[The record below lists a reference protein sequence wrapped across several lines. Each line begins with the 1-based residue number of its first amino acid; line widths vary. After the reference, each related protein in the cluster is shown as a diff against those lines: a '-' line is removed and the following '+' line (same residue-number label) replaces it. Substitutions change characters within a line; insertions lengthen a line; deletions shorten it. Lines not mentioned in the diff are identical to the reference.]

1 MSQDSVSPATTTSQ
15 NDTLFT
21 RAQLT
26 TPGGVNSPVR
36 AFRSVGG
43 TPRFITRAEGPY
55 FYDADGKRYI
65 DYIGSWGPA
74 IVGHAHPQVVK
85 AVQDAAANGL
95 SFGAPTLG
103 EVEMAETLCKLVP
116 SIEQIRLVSSGTE
129 ATMSALR
136 LARGATGRD
145 KIVKFEGCYHGH
157 ADSLLVKAGSG
168 LLTFGNP
175 TSAGVPEDFVKHT
188 LVLDY
193 NNIAQLED
201 AFASMGDTIACIIVE
216 PVAGNM
222 NLIRATPEFLRRMRE
237 LCTQYGSILIF
248 DEVMSGFR
256 VALGGA
262 QELYGITPDL
272 TALGKVIGGGLPVA
286 AFGGSAALMH
296 NMAPIGPVYQ
306 AGTLSG
312 NPVAVAAGMTT
323 LAIVQEPGFYEKLSA
338 QAGKLVDGLT
348 AAAKEAGVTFCADS
362 VGGMFGM
369 YFSASIPSTYGQMM
383 AGDKA
388 RFNSFFHGMLDE
400 GVYFAP
406 AAFEAGFVSAAHD
419 DAVIAETI
427 AAAKRVFARIA

>member
-1 MSQDSVSPATTTSQ
+1 MTTEQTVSR
-15 NDTLFT
+15 NDTLFA
-21 RAQLT
+21 RAQET

-55 FYDADGKRYI
+55 FWDADGKRYI

-74 IVGHAHPQVVK
+74 IVGHAHPKVVK

-95 SFGAPTLG
+95 SFGAPTEG
-103 EVEMAETLCKLVP
+103 EIEIAEEICKLVP
-116 SIEQIRLVSSGTE
+116 SIEQVRLVSSGTE

-193 NNIAQLED
+193 NNVAQLED
-201 AFASMGDTIACIIVE
+201 AFASMGDTIACVIVE

-222 NLIRATPEFLRRMRE
+222 NLIRATPEFLGRMRE
-237 LCTQYGSILIF
+237 LCTEHGAVLIF
-248 DEVMSGFR
+248 DEVMCGFR
-256 VALGGA
+256 VGLGGA
-262 QELYGITPDL
+262 QEMYGISPDL

-286 AFGGSAALMH
+286 AFGGKRELMQK
-296 NMAPIGPVYQ
+296 MAPIGPVYQ

-323 LAIVQEPGFYEKLSA
+323 LKIVQEPGFYERLTA
-338 QAGKLVDGLT
+338 QGEKLVRGLT
-348 AAAKEAGVTFCADS
+348 GAAKEAGIAFCADS
-362 VGGMFGM
+362 VGGMFGF
-369 YFSASIPSTYGQMM
+369 YFSEKVPSTYGQMM
-383 AGDKA
+383 SGDKA
-388 RFNSFFHGMLDE
+388 RFNAFFHGMLDE

-406 AAFEAGFVSAAHD
+406 AMFEAGFVSAAHD
-419 DAVIAETI
+419 DAVIEETI
-427 AAAKRVFARIA
+427 AAARKVFARLA